1 MLHTCKDSPSDG
13 KLLKVLVAIN
23 HTLNSSHRRR
33 WFIGNWSVCVSVY
46 KCVCVCVCVRARPRA
61 CVRACVC
68 VRERESVSVCARA
81 FVCVQEGDEVGGG
94 GGN

>member
-46 KCVCVCVCVRARPRA
+46 KCVCVCVCVCARARPRA

-68 VRERESVSVCARA
+68 VREREC
-81 FVCVQEGDEVGGG
+81 VCVRARVRVCTRGR
-94 GGN
+94 